1 MYDIN
6 KLMKENNANDLLNK
20 LSKEDSDKIK
30 SLLNDEE
37 KLKSTIEELAE
48 EALQDI
54 LDVDPRESG
63 IEWEEMTERE
73 KEDLK
78 QECREMFKYEALIGE
93 YNVIQKEE
101 K

>member
-1 MYDIN
+1 MIWILYEECEGCEA
-6 KLMKENNANDLLNK
+6 KPLGLF
-20 LSKEDSDKIK
+20 
-30 SLLNDEE
+30 NDEE

-48 EALQDI
+48 ETLQEI

-63 IEWEEMTERE
+63 IKWEEMTERE